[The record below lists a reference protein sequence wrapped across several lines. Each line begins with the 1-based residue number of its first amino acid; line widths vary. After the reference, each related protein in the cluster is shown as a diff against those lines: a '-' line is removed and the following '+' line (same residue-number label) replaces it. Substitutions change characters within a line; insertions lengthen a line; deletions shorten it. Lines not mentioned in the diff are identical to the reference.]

1 MEATKKEHHL
11 IVSVSPHVR
20 SEETTSRIMWSVC
33 LALLPA
39 VLAGVYF
46 FGLKALFITALCVVS
61 SVISEQFYLKTVG
74 KKSVVGDGSAFLT
87 GLLLGMNMPAS
98 LWSFSPF
105 TVHVPIVASFVAV
118 VVTKQ
123 LFGGLGFNVF
133 NPALIGRA
141 FALISW
147 PKAMTIWNEPAA
159 ALLAMD
165 AKTTATPLGILKEE
179 GVTKL
184 IEVFGDKISLYTH
197 LLIGNRAGSIGETSA
212 IAILVGGLFLLFRG
226 YITWHIPVSFLGT
239 AAVLAW
245 VFGGKGAF
253 FTGDPIIHLISG
265 GLGTSIWIGEVGDPI
280 VHLLSGGMM
289 LGAWFMATD
298 YVTSPSVRKGQI
310 VFGIGCGALTML
322 IRLKGGFPE
331 GVMFAILIMNC
342 FAPLID
348 RSFKSKV
355 FGALKQTKAKEIK

>member
-1 MEATKKEHHL
+1 MEATKKEPL
-11 IVSVSPHVR
+11 IVSVSPHVK
-20 SEETTSRIMWSVC
+20 SDETTSRIMWTVSI
-33 LALLPA
+33 ALMPA

-46 FGLKALFITALCVVS
+46 FGLRGLFVTALCI
-61 SVISEQFYLKTVG
+61 ISCIVFEQWYIKMVG
-74 KKSVVGDGSAFLT
+74 KKPVVGDGSAFLT

-105 TVHVPIVASFVAV
+105 TVHVPVIASFVAIV
-118 VVTKQ
+118 ITKQ

-141 FALISW
+141 FALLSW
-147 PKAMTIWNEPAA
+147 PKAMTIWNEPVASFI
-159 ALLAMD
+159 AMD

-179 GVTKL
+179 GFAKL
-184 IEVFGDKISLYTH
+184 IEVFGDKMNLYMH
-197 LLIGNRAGSIGETSA
+197 LLTGNRAGSIGEVSA
-212 IAILVGGLFLLFRG
+212 LAIIIGGLFLLYKR
-226 YITWHIPVSFLGT
+226 YITWHIPVSFLAT
-239 AAVLAW
+239 VAVIAY
-245 VFGGKGAF
+245 VFGGKDAA
-253 FTGDPIIHLISG
+253 TGKMVLFA
-265 GLGTSIWIGEVGDPI
+265 GDPI

-298 YVTSPSVRKGQI
+298 YVTSPSVRNGQI
-310 VFGIGCGALTML
+310 LFGIGCGFLTMI

-348 RSFKSKV
+348 RGFRAKV
-355 FGALKQTKAKEIK
+355 FGAVKLPKVKEAK

>member
-39 VLAGVYF
+39 VLAGAYF

-212 IAILVGGLFLLFRG
+212 IAILIGGLFLLFRG

-253 FTGDPIIHLISG
+253 FTGDPIIHLI
-265 GLGTSIWIGEVGDPI
+265 
-280 VHLLSGGMM
+280 SGGMM

-348 RSFKSKV
+348 RSFKTKV

>member
-46 FGLKALFITALCVVS
+46 FGLKALYITALCVVS

-212 IAILVGGLFLLFRG
+212 IAILIGGLFLLFRG

-253 FTGDPIIHLISG
+253 FTGDPIIHLI
-265 GLGTSIWIGEVGDPI
+265 
-280 VHLLSGGMM
+280 SGGMM